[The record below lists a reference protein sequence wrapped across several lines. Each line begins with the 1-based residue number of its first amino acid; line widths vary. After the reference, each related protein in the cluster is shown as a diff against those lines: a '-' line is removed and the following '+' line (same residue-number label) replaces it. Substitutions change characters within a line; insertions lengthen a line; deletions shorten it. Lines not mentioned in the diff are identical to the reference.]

1 MDNPTNIN
9 TSGPTGP
16 TGPAAEGSVGDI
28 KTRLANMLINRV
40 SLSECLNVLR
50 DACVARANEIVDSAP
65 SEQLSKIEQDL
76 EAFEN
81 PESSGPTESGP
92 ATTGPVDSGP
102 VDGSSS
108 VLPELTPVSDG
119 SGPGSGP
126 IETGPQSA

>member
-1 MDNPTNIN
+1 MDNPTDIN

-16 TGPAAEGSVGDI
+16 TGPAEGSVGDI

-50 DACVARANEIVDSAP
+50 DACVARANEIIDSAP
-65 SEQLSKIEQDL
+65 PEQLSKIEEDL
-76 EAFEN
+76 ESFEN

-92 ATTGPVDSGP
+92 VTTGPVDSGP

-126 IETGPQSA
+126 IETGPQG

>member
-1 MDNPTNIN
+1 MDNPNEIN

-16 TGPAAEGSVGDI
+16 TGPAEGSVGEI

-50 DACVARANEIVDSAP
+50 DACVSRANDIIDSASP
-65 SEQLSKIEQDL
+65 DQLSKIEEDL
-76 EAFEN
+76 QEFET
-81 PESSGPTESGP
+81 PQSSGPDDSGP
-92 ATTGPVDSGP
+92 VTTGPVDSGP

-108 VLPELTPVSDG
+108 VLPELTPVDDG

-126 IETGPQSA
+126 ISTGPQS